1 MDETMAATRFGS
13 EPPAPVVKKRRGISI
28 VWAVPLVAS
37 LIGGYLAYRA
47 YTEKGPTI
55 TLSFATAEGLEAGK
69 TKVRYLDVEVGT
81 VQTVAIAPD
90 LKHIIVTA
98 GMAPGAEDYLRER
111 TSFWIVKPRIGVGGV
126 SGLGTLLSGAYI
138 GLAPGDG
145 AATTDFTGLEQ
156 PPPIDANVAGRRYRL
171 TAASLGSVS
180 PGAPIFYR
188 GIEIG
193 QVLDYRLAAD
203 ERALDIGIFV
213 RAPYSELVRTTSR
226 FWNASGI
233 SVSTGTSGIDV
244 QVGSLQSL
252 IIGGIEFDTPLGT
265 GAGEIAAAGT
275 SFPLYPDKGALAQAQ
290 FTQKI
295 PFLVHFDGS
304 VRGLHPGAPV
314 EFRGITVGAVTSVDL
329 AFDPATARIRIP
341 VGIEIEP
348 QRLVPGGLSRE
359 ELASNDHHRM
369 AELVKRGLRAQL
381 QSGNLLTG
389 ELLVD
394 LTFAPGA
401 PPAELDT
408 SGPIPVIPSVPTTIE
423 ALQASVTAIMN
434 KVAGLPIEELLASLN
449 RTAGGLD
456 RLVNAPETQE
466 ALHALGPAMT
476 QLRDSIAR
484 VETSAGPLLTSLRG
498 TADAA
503 TTTLRRAEST
513 LTATQRTIGSDSR
526 LAGDIEGMMQELT
539 RAARSIRVF
548 ADYLDR
554 HPEALIRGKAGAA
567 GR

>member
-1 MDETMAATRFGS
+1 MDETMAATRSGS

-28 VWAVPLVAS
+28 VWAVPIVAT

-81 VQTVAIAPD
+81 VQAVAIAPD

-98 GMAPGAEDYLRER
+98 GMAPGAEGYLRER

-145 AATTDFTGLEQ
+145 AATTEFTGLEQ
-156 PPPIDANVAGRRYRL
+156 PPPIDANLAGRRYRL

-193 QVLDYRLAAD
+193 QVLDYQLATD
-203 ERALDIGIFV
+203 ERGLDIGIFV
-213 RAPYSELVRTTSR
+213 KAPYSELVRTTSR

-233 SVSTGTSGIDV
+233 SVSAGSSGFDV
-244 QVGSLQSL
+244 QVASLQSL

-265 GAGEIAAAGT
+265 GGGEVAAAGT

-304 VRGLHPGAPV
+304 VRGLSPGAPV
-314 EFRGITVGAVTSVDL
+314 EFRGIRVGVVSSVAL
-329 AFDPATARIRIP
+329 EFDPAAARIRIP

-348 QRLVPGGLSRE
+348 QRLVPSGLGQAER
-359 ELASNDHHRM
+359 AANDHRRM
-369 AELVKRGLRAQL
+369 AELVRRGLRAQL
-381 QSGNLLTG
+381 QTGNLLTG
-389 ELLVD
+389 ELFVD
-394 LTFAPGA
+394 LTFGADA

-408 SGPIPVIPSVPTTIE
+408 SGPIPVIPSVPATIE

-434 KVAGLPIEELLASLN
+434 KIAGLPLDQLVASLGK
-449 RTAGGLD
+449 TAGGLETI
-456 RLVNAPETQE
+456 VNSPDVQQAAKT
-466 ALHALGPAMT
+466 LGAT
-476 QLRDSIAR
+476 LAQVQQTLGRID
-484 VETSAGPLLTSLRG
+484 AGATPLMGSVTTAAAS
-498 TADAA
+498 ADAA
-503 TTTLRRAEST
+503 LRQARTTMASI
-513 LTATQRTIGSDSR
+513 QRTAGSDSP
-526 LAGDIEGMMQELT
+526 LAGGAEDVMQELS

-554 HPEALIRGKAGAA
+554 HPEALLRGKAGASQ
-567 GR
+567 